1 MKRPIRKQLTIIFT
15 LIFAALILLFI
26 LANVLLMK
34 NFFSMAR
41 YRAMHQ
47 AFSQISSSA
56 DKFSF
61 DSQEFRLTFRLICEK
76 YSLTGLVVNE
86 DGDSIISYQGSAMV
100 LEKYIENPETIN
112 GQMVRQIKKRDN
124 ETYRIIYDN
133 ISRSEYIEM
142 RSTFPTGEKVIFR
155 SSMKGIENSV
165 QTTNFF
171 IAGAAILAILVGIIA
186 IGIVSTRITKP
197 IMKLTEISEKM
208 TDMDF
213 DAKYTGN
220 SSDEVDRLG
229 ENMNVLSGKLEATI
243 NELKDANIR
252 LKKDIEKKEE
262 YESFQRDFIANASHE
277 LKTPIALI
285 QGYAEGL
292 KENVNDDPESRAF
305 YCDVIMDE
313 AAKMNDLV
321 RMLMNLNELE
331 AGSQTLTIDRFDLSE
346 MITNQIQTMSLPA
359 SNNGITIS
367 YEPEELFVHSD
378 VFKIEE
384 VFRNYLS
391 NAINHCANEKRIEI
405 RTVKEDDN
413 VRVEV
418 FNTGEC
424 IPEEEIP
431 KLWDKFYKVDKARTR
446 EYGGSGVGLS
456 IVKATMELL
465 GEDYGCENTE
475 NGVVFYFNVSVE
487 KKGDNA

>member
-1 MKRPIRKQLTIIFT
+1 
-15 LIFAALILLFI
+15 
-26 LANVLLMK
+26 
-34 NFFSMAR
+34 
-41 YRAMHQ
+41 
-47 AFSQISSSA
+47 
-56 DKFSF
+56 
-61 DSQEFRLTFRLICEK
+61 
-76 YSLTGLVVNE
+76 
-86 DGDSIISYQGSAMV
+86 
-100 LEKYIENPETIN
+100 
-112 GQMVRQIKKRDN
+112 
-124 ETYRIIYDN
+124 
-133 ISRSEYIEM
+133 
-142 RSTFPTGEKVIFR
+142 
-155 SSMKGIENSV
+155 
-165 QTTNFF
+165 
-171 IAGAAILAILVGIIA
+171 
-186 IGIVSTRITKP
+186 
-197 IMKLTEISEKM
+197 MKLTEISEKM

-331 AGSQTLTIDRFDLSE
+331 AGSQNLTIDRFDLSE